1 MKRMLGSVAGA
12 LAFAGLA
19 ASAALAAPGTSSP
32 SATSMLAASG
42 NAPRSGSSSGHGA
55 VVAKGAPCL
64 VPVPGEPAGITTDSH
79 SVVTPTGNVTL
90 TCHTTGPKRGATFS
104 GRVDEIC
111 FAPGGLTSGHLVATR
126 SGRVNLSC
134 HIHPHLPQST
144 VHSQAAA
151 HRWQHGAVAGTGPL
165 GKQR

>member
-1 MKRMLGSVAGA
+1 MKRILVSVANA
-12 LAFAGLA
+12 LVLSGLV
-19 ASAALAAPGTSSP
+19 ASAVLAAPGPGFHRTTSTLAGA
-32 SATSMLAASG
+32 SAG
-42 NAPRSGSSSGHGA
+42 QGA

-90 TCHTTGPKRGATFS
+90 TCHTSGPRRGATFT

-111 FAPGGLTSGHLVATR
+111 FTPGGVTSGHLVATR

-134 HIHPHLPQST
+134 HIHPHVPQST
-144 VHSQAAA
+144 IHSQAAE
-151 HRWQHGAVAGTGPL
+151 HRWRHGAVAGTGPHTT
-165 GKQR
+165 R